1 MKKRKYLLLVGIL
14 PVALLA
20 TLYAGGYL
28 AQLIGNYQTWR
39 AAGGFAG
46 NGTAPLFPSAAV
58 SDCFRAVFWMPYG
71 LYGIGICALLLLLLF
86 AFVMK
91 LGFSEGG
98 DYDRERNLIFSHKGT
113 YGTAGFMTENEMH
126 EHLQVG
132 DVKDC
137 TGIILGEVAG
147 KVVALPDDTRF
158 NKNIAVYGSS
168 GSMKSRAYIR
178 NHALQL
184 IKLGQSFYLT
194 DPKSELYTD
203 LAEYARSQGYCVRVL
218 NLVHP
223 ENSDSWNCLGEV
235 EGSELMAQI
244 FADVVIKNTGSE
256 RGDHFWDNGELNLLK
271 ALILYVDQGPAG
283 TQKTIAEVIRLLTIQ
298 DETALNKIFDLL
310 PISHPAKAP
319 YNIYKQASDTVRTG
333 IIIGLG
339 TRLQVL
345 QNKLIQEITSHDGID
360 LTLPGKQKCAY
371 FCIVSDQDSTFDFIS
386 SLFFSFI
393 FIKLVRFADQH
404 GIDGKLPVPV
414 TIIGEEWPNI
424 GTVPDLPKKIST
436 IRSRALSL
444 VCCFQNLPQL
454 QNRYPLNQW
463 QEILGNC
470 DTTVF
475 LGCTDPLTAQFV
487 ADRAGEASVAVDSKS
502 KQLGTWRISNYTP
515 EYRETASVGK
525 RKLLTMDEVMRLP
538 MDQALIFLRGQKVLK
553 VKKFDFS
560 RHPAAKK
567 LVKSKA
573 TEHVPEC
580 AQPKAEVV
588 HPVEAQPQ
596 PSQPKTRPSPKPK
609 PPKAV
614 KIPKVDASTGE
625 VLSDP
630 PVTEPVQQAP
640 QTVNKMRREDIL
652 S

>member
-1 MKKRKYLLLVGIL
+1 MKKKFTLLAIL
-14 PVALLA
+14 GPVALLG
-20 TLYAGGYL
+20 TLYGGGYL
-28 AQLIGNYQTWR
+28 AQLIGNYKIWQ

-46 NGTAPLFPSAAV
+46 DGTAPVFPSTGIAE
-58 SDCFRAVFWMPYG
+58 CFRAAFGMPYG
-71 LYGIGICALLLLLLF
+71 LYGIGICVLLLLLLF

-91 LGFSEGG
+91 LGFSEAGE
-98 DYDRERNLIFSHKGT
+98 YDKERNFSFSRKGT
-113 YGTAGFMTENEMH
+113 YGTAGFMTDREMR
-126 EHLQVG
+126 ELLQVC
-132 DVKDC
+132 DIRDC
-137 TGIILGEVAG
+137 TGIILGQVG
-147 KVVALPDDTRF
+147 DKVVALPDDTRF

-168 GSMKSRAYIR
+168 GSMKSRSYIR
-178 NHALQL
+178 NHVLQL

-194 DPKSELYTD
+194 DPKSELYND
-203 LAEYARSQGYCVRVL
+203 LAEYARAEGYCVRVL

-223 ENSDSWNCLGEV
+223 ENSDAWNCLGEV

-271 ALILYVDQGPAG
+271 ALILYVDQGPEG
-283 TQKTIAEVIRLLTIQ
+283 TQKTIAEVIRLLTLQ

-310 PISHPAKAP
+310 PIAHPAKAP
-319 YNIYKQASDTVRTG
+319 YNIFKQASDTVRTG

-360 LTLPGKQKCAY
+360 LTLPGREKCAY

-393 FIKLVRFADQH
+393 FIKLIRFADQH
-404 GIDGKLPVPV
+404 GVDGKLPVPV

-436 IRSRALSL
+436 IRSRSLSL

-525 RKLLTMDEVMRLP
+525 RKLLSMDEVMRLP
-538 MDQALIFLRGQKVLK
+538 MEQALVFLRGQKVLK

-560 RHPAAKK
+560 RHPAAKR
-567 LVKSKA
+567 LVKCKA
-573 TEHVPEC
+573 TDHIPEWAQAAVPASDNPGTEKRMPT
-580 AQPKAEVV
+580 QK
-588 HPVEAQPQ
+588 
-596 PSQPKTRPSPKPK
+596 SRPAPKPK
-609 PPKAV
+609 AAKPPKL
-614 KIPKVDASTGE
+614 PKVDPDTGE
-625 VLSDP
+625 VISDSP
-630 PVTEPVQQAP
+630 AP
-640 QTVNKMRREDIL
+640 APFETPAIRKKSREDIL

>member
-1 MKKRKYLLLVGIL
+1 MKKKMLLLAAFA
-14 PVALLA
+14 PVALIGIF
-20 TLYAGGYL
+20 YGGGYL
-28 AQLIGNYQTWR
+28 AQLIGNYQTWSH
-39 AAGGFAG
+39 AGGFPGRGSPPA
-46 NGTAPLFPSAAV
+46 LPSAGIA
-58 SDCFRAVFWMPYG
+58 DCFRAALWFPYG
-71 LYGIGICALLLLLLF
+71 LYGIAICVLLLLLLF

-91 LGFSEGG
+91 LGFSDSG
-98 DYDRERNLIFSHKGT
+98 DYDRERNLIFSRKGT
-113 YGTAGFMTENEMH
+113 YGTAGFMTDSEMH
-126 EHLQVG
+126 EHLQVC
-132 DVKDC
+132 DVRDC

-147 KVVALPDDTRF
+147 KVVALPNDTKF

-178 NHALQL
+178 NHVLQL

-194 DPKSELYTD
+194 DPKSELYAD
-203 LAEYARSQGYCVRVL
+203 LAEYAKSQGYCVRVL

-256 RGDHFWDNGELNLLK
+256 RGDRFWDNGELNLLK
-271 ALILYVDQGPAG
+271 SLILLVDQGPDG
-283 TQKTIAEVIRLLTIQ
+283 SQKNITEVIRLLTLQ

-310 PISHPAKAP
+310 PITHPAKAP
-319 YNIYKQASDTVRTG
+319 YNIFKQASDTVRTG

-345 QNKLIQEITSHDGID
+345 QNKMIQEITSHDGID
-360 LTLPGKQKCAY
+360 LILPGKEKCAY

-393 FIKLVRFADQH
+393 FIKLIRYADQH

-436 IRSRALSL
+436 IRSRSLSL

-454 QNRYPLNQW
+454 QNRYPFNQW

-487 ADRAGEASVAVDSKS
+487 ADRAGEASVAVGSKS

-553 VKKFDFS
+553 VKKFDYT
-560 RHPAAKK
+560 RHPASKK
-567 LVKSKA
+567 LIRCKA
-573 TEHVPEC
+573 TDHIPDWF
-580 AQPKAEVV
+580 QPRAEV
-588 HPVEAQPQ
+588 
-596 PSQPKTRPSPKPK
+596 SQPAAPQTKPQGKARPASKPK
-609 PPKAV
+609 PPK
-614 KIPKVDASTGE
+614 IPKVDPATGE
-625 VLSDP
+625 VVPDTQKAATIS
-630 PVTEPVQQAP
+630 
-640 QTVNKMRREDIL
+640 KMRREDIL